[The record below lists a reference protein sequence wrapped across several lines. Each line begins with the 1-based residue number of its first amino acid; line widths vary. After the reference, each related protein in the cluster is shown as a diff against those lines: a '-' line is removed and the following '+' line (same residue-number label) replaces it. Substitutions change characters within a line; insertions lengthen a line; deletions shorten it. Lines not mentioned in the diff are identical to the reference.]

1 MPRSTVRSPDV
12 IRQARQ
18 LLRQGTVAMDMLD
31 PCIGRSWQRCL
42 ALGVLPGGAHEIP
55 RLGQTELKHLRESH
69 DTLLRLSDP
78 LLAGLAGELK
88 DCQLVLTSPDATVL
102 KTCGRRFSLE
112 PRLDIAPGIQLDER
126 WFGTNAPAVAMFERA
141 PVLVRSSEH
150 LLFPDNPVSCVAVP
164 LFDPDE
170 HCLGILDL
178 TFDARHR
185 YPEHYLGRLEQAA
198 RALKRDMFMQRHAA
212 HWVLEIQY
220 DVTALDGAGTE
231 LLAIDDDGV
240 IRGHARQATTT
251 LDIDIVQGTDIEM
264 LLGQPWA
271 RLKRQCRDGAE
282 LLAIQS
288 PSGTRMARLRA
299 PHRWRGSQLARSR
312 PAPAGV
318 GVDKG
323 SIRWGLDGLVAGWD
337 PHQAREARRAVRVLK
352 AGLPVLLQG
361 PTGSGKEAVA
371 RGLHE
376 ETGAQG
382 PFVALN
388 CAAIPESLIEAEL
401 FGYAE
406 GAFTGARKG
415 GYRGRLLEAN
425 GGTLLLDE
433 IGDMPLSLQARLLRV
448 LQEKVVTPLGEHR
461 EVPVTAAIVAA
472 SHRHLELEVASGNFR
487 EDLFYRL
494 EGVVVE
500 LPSLAQQSSL
510 VEQIQALWQRLEH
523 QYQRRVELDTRLLAR
538 LADYPWPGN
547 WRELRHC
554 LETALVGLEPD
565 ASRLDLEDLSPR
577 WQRKLMDAVAVERP
591 GQEVPVQPVAAPSD
605 LAIREVTLKHMER
618 ALSVHDGNMSAAAR
632 ALGISR
638 STLYRRLQQMRR

>member
-1 MPRSTVRSPDV
+1 MPRSAVRSPDV
-12 IRQARQ
+12 IRQARH

-42 ALGVLPGGAHEIP
+42 AQGVLPGGTHEIP
-55 RLGQTELKHLRESH
+55 RLSQTELKDLRESH
-69 DTLLRLSDP
+69 DTLLKLSDP
-78 LLAGLAGELK
+78 LLAALAGELK
-88 DCQLVLTSPDATVL
+88 DCQLVLTSRDATVL
-102 KTCGRRFSLE
+102 KTCGRRYSLE
-112 PRLDIAPGIQLDER
+112 PRLDIAAGIQLDER
-126 WFGTNAPAVAMFERA
+126 WFGTNAPAVAMFEKA

-164 LFDPDE
+164 LLDPDE

-178 TFDARHR
+178 TFDASFL
-185 YPEHYLGRLEQAA
+185 YPEHYLGRLEQVA
-198 RALKRDMFMQRHAA
+198 RALKRDMFVQRHAA
-212 HWVLEIQY
+212 HWILELQG
-220 DVTALDGAGTE
+220 DVMAFDGSCAA

-240 IRGHARQATTT
+240 ISGHERQTIAMLGVEIT
-251 LDIDIVQGTDIEM
+251 QGTDIEA

-288 PSGTRMARLRA
+288 PSGTRMARLHA
-299 PHRWRGSQLARSR
+299 PRRWRGAVAALGRSTSASVAVEKSGRVR
-312 PAPAGV
+312 P
-318 GVDKG
+318 
-323 SIRWGLDGLVAGWD
+323 GLDCLVAGWD
-337 PHQAREARRAVRVLK
+337 PQQAREARRAVRVLK

-361 PTGSGKEAVA
+361 PTGSGKEVLA

-510 VEQIQALWQRLEH
+510 VEQIHELWQRLER
-523 QYQRRVELDTRLLAR
+523 QYQRKVALDGVLLER

-554 LETALVGLEPD
+554 LETALVGLEPE

-577 WQRKLMDAVAVERP
+577 WQRKLKDVMP
-591 GQEVPVQPVAAPSD
+591 GSLGQSTPVPAAAEPSD
-605 LAIREVTLKHMER
+605 LAIRELTLQHMQR
-618 ALSVHDGNMSAAAR
+618 ALTAHDGNMSAASR

-638 STLYRRLQQMRR
+638 STLYRRLQQARR

>member
-1 MPRSTVRSPDV
+1 MPRSAVRSPDV
-12 IRQARQ
+12 IRQARH

-42 ALGVLPGGAHEIP
+42 ALGVLPGGTHEIP
-55 RLGQTELKHLRESH
+55 RLSQTELKDLRDSH

-78 LLAGLAGELK
+78 LLAALAGELK
-88 DCQLVLTSPDATVL
+88 DCQLVLTSRDATVL

-112 PRLDIAPGIQLDER
+112 PRLDIAAGIQLDER
-126 WFGTNAPAVAMFERA
+126 WFGTNAPAVAMFEKA

-164 LFDPDE
+164 LVDPDE

-185 YPEHYLGRLEQAA
+185 YPEHYLGRLEQVA
-198 RALKRDMFMQRHAA
+198 RALKRDMFIQRHET
-212 HWVLEIQY
+212 HWVLEIQS
-220 DVTALDGAGTE
+220 DVMAFDGMGAA
-231 LLAIDDDGV
+231 LLAIDEDGV
-240 IRGHARQATTT
+240 IRGHERQTIAV
-251 LDIDIVQGTDIEM
+251 LGMEIPQGTDIEA

-288 PSGTRMARLRA
+288 LSGTRMARLHA
-299 PHRWRGSQLARSR
+299 PRRWRGAVAALGRS
-312 PAPAGV
+312 ASASV
-318 GVDKG
+318 ADDKG
-323 SIRWGLDGLVAGWD
+323 RTRPCLDSLVAGWD
-337 PHQAREARRAVRVLK
+337 PQQAREAWRAVRVLK

-361 PTGSGKEAVA
+361 PTGSGKEALA

-376 ETGAQG
+376 ESGAQG
-382 PFVALN
+382 PFVGLN

-401 FGYAE
+401 FGYVE

-448 LQEKVVTPLGEHR
+448 LQEKVVIPLGEHR

-472 SHRHLELEVASGNFR
+472 SHRHLELEVASGSFR
-487 EDLFYRL
+487 EDLYYRL

-510 VEQIQALWQRLEH
+510 VEQIHELWQRLEQ
-523 QYQRRVELDTRLLAR
+523 QYQRRVVLAEALLAR
-538 LADYPWPGN
+538 LAAYPWPGN
-547 WRELRHC
+547 WRELQHC

-577 WQRKLMDAVAVERP
+577 WQRKLMDVTPGSLGQSAPVRP
-591 GQEVPVQPVAAPSD
+591 AAEPSD
-605 LAIREVTLKHMER
+605 LAIRELTLKHMQK
-618 ALSVHDGNMSAAAR
+618 ALAAHGGNMSAAAR

-638 STLYRRLQQMRR
+638 STLYRRLEQACR